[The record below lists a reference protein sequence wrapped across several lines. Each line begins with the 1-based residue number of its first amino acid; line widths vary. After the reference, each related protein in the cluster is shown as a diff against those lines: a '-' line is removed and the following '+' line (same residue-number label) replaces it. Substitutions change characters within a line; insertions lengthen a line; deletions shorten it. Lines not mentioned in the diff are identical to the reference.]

1 MALQDILGIGKV
13 LPIDKL
19 MDIVS
24 SSVGRISKSYFDRK
38 DSNSKAYEI
47 TKIAEARAE
56 EMKIMSKAIKENF
69 AITGGITYSDEKIAI
84 ESPKKLPKS
93 EQQELDSNDVL
104 NPNIQDRTNNRLDFQ
119 QNKKQLNIET
129 VTAYAAEELKNEKE
143 VTDEPVDEDWTTRFF
158 NIAEDISNEEMQA
171 LWGRILAGEIKKP
184 KSYSLRTL
192 EFLKNLSKEEAECF
206 MKFCEARVVSTDK
219 HFIYNQDNGKLLE
232 DEFGITFGD
241 RLLMTELGL
250 IASENNL
257 EFSFRPTLQN
267 KVTLILNY
275 GNKGIVLYRGENVPK
290 QPIKVLLFT
299 KIGIELSRLV
309 QQTPNQNY
317 IEKICSSFN
326 HENVKIEYGD
336 LLETDKGQL
345 MLLNKTEYVAK

>member
-24 SSVGRISKSYFDRK
+24 SSVGRISKSYFDKK
-38 DSNSKAYEI
+38 DSDNKAYEI
-47 TKIAEARAE
+47 KKIAEARAE
-56 EMKIMSKAIKENF
+56 EMKIMSKAIEDNY
-69 AITGGITYSDEKIAI
+69 ALTGGIKYLDEKIAI
-84 ESPKKLPKS
+84 ESPKELAKSKLKN
-93 EQQELDSNDVL
+93 LDSINVP
-104 NPNIQDRTNNRLDFQ
+104 NPNLQERTDHRLDFQ

-143 VTDEPVDEDWTTRFF
+143 VTNEPVDEDWTTRFF

-171 LWGRILAGEIKKP
+171 LWGRILAGEIKEP

-192 EFLKNLSKEEAECF
+192 EFLKNLSKDEAECF
-206 MKFCEARVVSTDK
+206 MKFCEARVISGDK

-232 DEFGITFGD
+232 DEFGITFSD

-257 EFSFRPTLQN
+257 ELSFQPTSPN
-267 KVTLILNY
+267 KVTIVMNY

-309 QQTPNQNY
+309 QQTPNSNY

-336 LLETDKGQL
+336 LLETDTGQL
-345 MLLNKTEYVAK
+345 MLLNKTEYIAN